1 MATHRK
7 HVFAL
12 LIAFVLI
19 ISSFTSVFG
28 QSGGG
33 FQVKIDE
40 LQTNTYPQLTLYL
53 SVLNAQGFP
62 ITTLSPEDIVV
73 KEDSREIQGVTLE
86 SYNNDEE
93 PLAVAILIDTSGS
106 MKPVGDQDPLGDA
119 VDAASNFIA
128 QLNEDDQV
136 AVITFADEV
145 ELLQDLT
152 SNKSQ
157 IPTLLETLKPEGA
170 TAMNDALVQA
180 LNLLSNRSERR
191 AIVLITDGR
200 PMGDQDY
207 SFDHALNLAASRS
220 IPVYPIGFGDVDKNQ
235 LKKLAELSGGIEQIK
250 PDSVALSDAFSSV
263 LALFRQQYYLA
274 FSSQTEADG
283 ISHEVEVQVKY
294 QGETQSAL
302 VNFIARTPITIEV
315 TDPVADSTLTGEVN
329 VNIDIDSANPLNKA
343 DVFIDDVLV
352 QTSPDSSINFLWDT
366 AQYVAGEHVLHIV
379 ATDTLGFT
387 TEKDLTYIVELP
399 RNEWSYWLIGLGVVV
414 IAMITIPIMRRN
426 KSAKAMQF
434 VQKAVLIEEAGLDPG
449 QEWDLNKNII
459 RLGRKMAENDIR
471 LKGIEASRNHAVI
484 ERSQSGYCIR
494 SLKPENPVMVNGT
507 KTEQCILQPGDVLQ
521 MGESIFRFEYRD

>member
-7 HVFAL
+7 HIFAL
-12 LIAFVLI
+12 FIAFILI
-19 ISSFTSVFG
+19 VSSITSVLG
-28 QSGGG
+28 QTGGG

-40 LQTNTYPQLTLYL
+40 LQINTYPQLTLSL

-62 ITTLSPEDIVV
+62 ITTLSPKDLVV
-73 KEDSREIQGVTLE
+73 KEDGKEIQGITLE
-86 SYNNDEE
+86 SLHSDQE
-93 PLAVAILIDTSGS
+93 PLAIAILIDTSGS
-106 MKPVGDQDPLGDA
+106 MKSVGNQNPLGDA

-128 QLNEDDQV
+128 QLNENDQV

-145 ELLQDLT
+145 EVLQGLT

-157 IPTLLETLKPEGA
+157 IPSLLETLKPEGA

-180 LNLLSNRSERR
+180 MNLLSNRSERR
-191 AIVLITDGR
+191 AIVLITDGK
-200 PMGDQDY
+200 PQGDQDY
-207 SFDHALNLAASRS
+207 DFETALNLAAVRS
-220 IPVYPIGFGDVDKNQ
+220 IPIYPIGFGDVDKNQ
-235 LKKLAELSGGIEQIK
+235 LKKLAELSGGIEQIQ
-250 PDSVALSDAFSSV
+250 PDSEALSDAFSSV
-263 LALFRQQYYLA
+263 LALFRQQYHLT
-274 FSSQTEADG
+274 FPSQTEADG
-283 ISHEVEVQVKY
+283 ISHEVEVQVNY
-294 QGETQSAL
+294 QGETQSAFA
-302 VNFIARTPITIEV
+302 NFIAKTPITIKV
-315 TDPVADSTLTGEVN
+315 TDPIANNTLTGEIN
-329 VNIDIDSANPLNKA
+329 LNIHIDSANPLSKV
-343 DVFIDDVLV
+343 DVFIDDKLV
-352 QTSPDSSINFLWDT
+352 QTSPDSSMTILWDT
-366 AQYVAGEHVLHIV
+366 AQYVAGEHVVHIV

-387 TEKDLTYIVELP
+387 TENDFLYTVELP

-484 ERSQSGYCIR
+484 ERSQTGYCIR

-507 KTEQCILQPGDVLQ
+507 RTEHCILQPGDVLQ